1 MGGNFS
7 DGRGISV
14 LGLLCAELGG
24 VGAGGCMGLSN
35 FLERSVLLEP
45 AAGGEHLPWKQRVF
59 AQCLSR
65 T

>member
-1 MGGNFS
+1 M
-7 DGRGISV
+7 

-24 VGAGGCMGLSN
+24 VGAGGCVGLSN
-35 FLERSVLLEP
+35 FLEHSVLLEP

-59 AQCLSR
+59 DQCLSR

>member
-1 MGGNFS
+1 MERGG
-7 DGRGISV
+7 SV
-14 LGLLCAELGG
+14 RGLLCAELGE
-24 VGAGGCMGLSN
+24 VGAGGCVGLSN

-45 AAGGEHLPWKQRVF
+45 AAAGEHVSWKQRVF

>member
-1 MGGNFS
+1 M
-7 DGRGISV
+7 
-14 LGLLCAELGG
+14 LGLLCAEVSR
-24 VGAGGCMGLSN
+24 VGASGCVGLSN
-35 FLERSVLLEP
+35 FLELSVLLEP